1 MARVLQVRLRFVV
14 VLVAIFL
21 VIGLWGNLR
30 NIWDTLGHRMAGPHS
45 AEHAISDDTE
55 YFCPMDPGVVSDW
68 PAVCPVCNMDLVRRK
83 KGEAIVLPEGI
94 VARMQFSP
102 YRIQLAG
109 IRTAVVGRRPLS
121 REIVIAGRLIHPP
134 ASPNNDSPEAGR
146 LPEAG

>member
-1 MARVLQVRLRFVV
+1 MINDPITKDRVQPGAGLSLGRRLRLAARVLQVRLRFVI
-14 VLVAIFL
+14 VLVVAFL

-30 NIWDTLGHRMAGPHS
+30 NIWDTLAHRLAGSHVGQYTV
-45 AEHAISDDTE
+45 SDDTE

-83 KGEAIVLPEGI
+83 KGEAVVLPEGV

-109 IRTAVVGRRPLS
+109 IKTSVVGRRAL
-121 REIVIAGRLIHPP
+121 
-134 ASPNNDSPEAGR
+134 
-146 LPEAG
+146 

>member
-102 YRIQLAG
+102 YRVQLAG
-109 IRTAVVGRRPLS
+109 ISTSVIRREPLA
-121 REIVIAGRLIHPP
+121 REFFLSGRLVESGE
-134 ASPNNDSPEAGR
+134 APEK
-146 LPEAG
+146 